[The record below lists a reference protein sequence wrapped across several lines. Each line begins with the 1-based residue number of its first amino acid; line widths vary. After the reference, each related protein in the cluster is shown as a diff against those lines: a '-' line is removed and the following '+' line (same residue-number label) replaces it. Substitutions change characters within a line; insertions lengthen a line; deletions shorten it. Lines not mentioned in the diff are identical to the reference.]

1 MLREVFMM
9 MPVGTVVLNGEYFY
23 NGLIGAVWAIIAGPI
38 GIHISNSKKLHQ
50 IKCLWNV
57 YIPLISIGILCTI
70 SGFGLGVDSLLKN
83 SNGIYIEYTETTTAE
98 TSTESFSRKFQSDTT
113 TAETTNATTLLPTTL
128 LYNRRD
134 LHVTY
139 SPVETPTQIVQV
151 DPSTVKAFIGL
162 LYIETIVLF
171 G

>member
-1 MLREVFMM
+1 MIREVLMM
-9 MPVGTVVLNGEYFY
+9 MPVGTVVEQSWAQSWEQSREQSWDGTYFY
-23 NGLIGAVWAIIAGPI
+23 NGLIGAAWAIIAGPI

-83 SNGIYIEYTETTTAE
+83 SNGIYIETNYTTETNYTETNFTT
-98 TSTESFSRKFQSDTT
+98 
-113 TAETTNATTLLPTTL
+113 ATTLLPTTL

-134 LHVTY
+134 ITY
-139 SPVETPTQIVQV
+139 SPVKSPPQIVQV
-151 DPSTVKAFIGL
+151 EPSTVKAFIGL

>member
-1 MLREVFMM
+1 MM
-9 MPVGTVVLNGEYFY
+9 MPVGTVVLDGEYFY
-23 NGLIGAVWAIIAGPI
+23 NGLIGAVWAIIVGPI

-50 IKCLWNV
+50 IKFLWNV

-83 SNGIYIEYTETTTAE
+83 SNGIYIEYYTETYIE
-98 TSTESFSRKFQSDTT
+98 T
-113 TAETTNATTLLPTTL
+113 N
-128 LYNRRD
+128 YNRRE
-134 LHVTY
+134 LRY
-139 SPVETPTQIVQV
+139 SPPQTVQV
-151 DPSTVKAFIGL
+151 QPSTVKAFIGL

>member
-9 MPVGTVVLNGEYFY
+9 MPVGTVVLDGEYFY

-38 GIHISNSKKLHQ
+38 GIQISNSKKLHQ

-70 SGFGLGVDSLLKN
+70 SGFGLGVDSLLN
-83 SNGIYIEYTETTTAE
+83 SNGIYIEYTEPNYTTA
-98 TSTESFSRKFQSDTT
+98 TT
-113 TAETTNATTLLPTTL
+113 PTTLLPTTL

-134 LHVTY
+134 LTY
-139 SPVETPTQIVQV
+139 PLPKSFSKTVQV
-151 DPSTVKAFIGL
+151 EPSTVKAFIGL